1 MSSTFRAT
9 GDSVNRTLGAHT
21 DKMPEKG
28 VERAEHLIQDEPGEA
43 ERDEEEEEEE
53 EDGWTSDPSDNE
65 PSAASPN
72 RRGRP
77 NSLKSRT
84 SPKAV
89 GAPPRKGR
97 RRISLRKGTPGRTH
111 LPLKLQ
117 PHPEISSL
125 SEGADG
131 QDGGGGGG
139 GHRERGR
146 SEVVVSEVNSDEPPF
161 RKNRW
166 LDTIRHMDARREA
179 SPARS
184 IRFADE
190 IGDEE
195 NRSGAATPQLSIL
208 QDSGAPPLP
217 LTSGDV
223 DSPQSKV
230 TFEVGNN

>member
-1 MSSTFRAT
+1 MSSTLRAT
-9 GDSVNRTLGAHT
+9 GDSVNRTLGAHI
-21 DKMPEKG
+21 DNMPQELEKG
-28 VERAEHLIQDEPGEA
+28 VERAEHVIQDEPGEA
-43 ERDEEEEEEE
+43 EHYEEEEEEE
-53 EDGWTSDPSDNE
+53 EEGWTSDRSDNE

-72 RRGRP
+72 RRGRS
-77 NSLKSRT
+77 NSPKSRT

-89 GAPPRKGR
+89 GAPPRRGR
-97 RRISLRKGTPGRTH
+97 RRSSLRKGTPGRTH

-131 QDGGGGGG
+131 QDGG

-208 QDSGAPPLP
+208 QDSGPPPLP

>member
-9 GDSVNRTLGAHT
+9 GDSVNRTLGGAHT
-21 DKMPEKG
+21 DKMPQKG
-28 VERAEHLIQDEPGEA
+28 VERTEDVIQDEPGEA
-43 ERDEEEEEEE
+43 ERDEEEEEEEE

-72 RRGRP
+72 RRGRS
-77 NSLKSRT
+77 NSPKSRT

-89 GAPPRKGR
+89 GAPPRRGR
-97 RRISLRKGTPGRTH
+97 RRSSLRKGTPGRTH

-131 QDGGGGGG
+131 QG

-208 QDSGAPPLP
+208 QDSGPPPLP